1 MLGRPGMPDG
11 EPGVSRNLTSFS
23 WSPATLRAGFFLALL
38 RSWSAVEADEQRSII
53 DLILASDATVFE
65 GVGMEK
71 EAQVDLLGKELGVAL
86 RDAAPAA
93 TWLQKIQETIA
104 KVRKAEVPKEVVK
117 GAVGSFTGLA
127 RAYRSA
133 MHSRR

>member
-1 MLGRPGMPDG
+1 
-11 EPGVSRNLTSFS
+11 
-23 WSPATLRAGFFLALL
+23 
-38 RSWSAVEADEQRSII
+38 
-53 DLILASDATVFE
+53 
-65 GVGMEK
+65 MEK